1 MIAGIGASGS
11 VQALYPQYNKKKISP
26 VKGVHEERGSLEE
39 ISNRSSSDNNTLED
53 TIASNYQSKLA
64 ENVGEQEMI
73 AYNES
78 NPYMQARKSL
88 DESFLVG
95 MNIDV
100 VA

>member
-11 VQALYPQYNKKKISP
+11 VQALYAQYSKKKISP
-26 VKGVHEERGSLEE
+26 VKGVTEERGALEE
-39 ISNRSSSDNNTLED
+39 ISNRNSSNKNTLED

-64 ENVGEQEMI
+64 EDVSQQEMVT
-73 AYNES
+73 YNEN
-78 NPYMQARKSL
+78 NPYSQVKKSL
-88 DESFLVG
+88 DESFLLG